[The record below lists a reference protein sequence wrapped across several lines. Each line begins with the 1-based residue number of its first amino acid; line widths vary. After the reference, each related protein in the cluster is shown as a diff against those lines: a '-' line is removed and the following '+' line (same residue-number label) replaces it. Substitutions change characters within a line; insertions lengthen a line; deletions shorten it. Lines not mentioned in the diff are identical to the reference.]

1 MPILHDLK
9 TTLEMIKFE
18 HSVFALP
25 FALIGALLAAEG
37 MPSGRILMWI
47 IVAMVAARSAAM
59 AFNRI
64 ADRSLDAMNPRTR
77 MRPLQTG
84 KLSLRFAWVFT
95 VLAGALFV
103 LAASQLNR
111 LALILAPFVLAILLG
126 YSWTKRFTDWS
137 HIVLGFC
144 LGMAPVGAWI
154 AVRGTLNWQ
163 PFILCA
169 AVTLWTG
176 GFDIIYACQDIG
188 FDREVGLHSLPK
200 SLGIRAA
207 LFVSALFHLIM
218 VGLLIFLAGVFH
230 LGVMTMA
237 GIVVVAVLLTYEHSL
252 VRPHDL
258 SRVNAAFFNVNGFIG
273 ILFLLAVGADVLW
286 WLKR

>member
-77 MRPLQTG
+77 MRPLQIG